1 MDAAELFEYFKD
13 RELPQALQ
21 WDRAVRIVDVPKFVD
36 SHFSVIRHN
45 GNTPAFSSYLMRLNM
60 LRDRL
65 EGRPEP
71 AKGQETA
78 PGTDA

>member
-1 MDAAELFEYFKD
+1 MDASELFEYFKD
-13 RELPQALQ
+13 RELPQTLQ

-45 GNTPAFSSYLMRLNM
+45 GSTPAFSSYLMRLNM

-65 EGRPEP
+65 ESP
-71 AKGQETA
+71 ADQPSEG
-78 PGTDA
+78 